1 MQYGINGSEPQV
13 WVCAGW
19 LLLRDGVQAS
29 LTPMLVPAWLM
40 TEWTEGPFALE
51 LDDEMKRL

>member
-1 MQYGINGSEPQV
+1 MGASRKS
-13 WVCAGW
+13 WACAGG

-51 LDDEMKRL
+51 LDDGMKRL

>member
-1 MQYGINGSEPQV
+1 MGAPQV